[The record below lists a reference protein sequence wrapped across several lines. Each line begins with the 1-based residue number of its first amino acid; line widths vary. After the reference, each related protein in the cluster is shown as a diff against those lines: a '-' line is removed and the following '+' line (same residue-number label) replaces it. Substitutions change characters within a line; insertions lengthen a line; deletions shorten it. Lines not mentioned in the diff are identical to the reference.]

1 MKLNH
6 EQYEKI
12 AKYLPR
18 QRGNVSMSN
27 LELVN
32 AILYVTENGCKWR
45 ALPESYGNWH
55 TVYVRMNRWSKNG
68 VLQRLFEGLQ
78 QENIIRIRMEAVC
91 LDSSASEWNW
101 GFKKSGKQGIGRS
114 RGGLTTKIHMVTASD
129 RAAVSFSLSAGN
141 SGDGPEGRR
150 LLNFT
155 AANEAHRYL
164 IMDRAYEGDET
175 RALAVE
181 LGYIPVV
188 PPKQNRK
195 DPWEYDKNIYR
206 RRNEVE
212 RFFLRLK
219 RFRKIFTRYDKLDIM
234 FAGFILFAMTI
245 DSIV

>member
-1 MKLNH
+1 MSGQH
-6 EQYEKI
+6 EHQ
-12 AKYLPR
+12 
-18 QRGNVSMSN
+18 
-27 LELVN
+27 
-32 AILYVTENGCKWR
+32 
-45 ALPESYGNWH
+45 
-55 TVYVRMNRWSKNG
+55 
-68 VLQRLFEGLQ
+68 
-78 QENIIRIRMEAVC
+78 
-91 LDSSASEWNW
+91 SASEWNR